1 MLNRDIIKYL
11 AVFAMLLNHIAN
23 LFLTPGTL
31 LCEVFLDIGYFTAIT
46 MCYFLVEGYHYTHSK
61 KRYAARLA
69 IFAVISELPF
79 CLAFTK
85 GAVLDFVG
93 MNMIFTLLLCFAI
106 LLVLEFV
113 QRYEVKVVLI
123 VVLTALS
130 LHSDWAVLA
139 PIFILLFAWAAN
151 DKQKTAYAFLMAMG
165 VFALNSMVVG
175 VDVYPLPMA
184 LCWTIGQVA
193 GMALAAVVIVF
204 CYNGKRMKK
213 GKTFSKWFFYIFYP
227 GHLLILGL
235 LRLWFM

>member
-1 MLNRDIIKYL
+1 MNRDAIKYIAML
-11 AVFAMLLNHIAN
+11 TMLLNHISN
-23 LFLTPGTL
+23 VFMTSGTFWAE
-31 LCEVFLDIGYFTAIT
+31 CFKDIGYFTMPV

-61 KRYAARLA
+61 KRYSARLA
-69 IFAVISELPF
+69 IFAVVSELPF

-93 MNMIFTLLLCFAI
+93 MNMIFTLLLCFTI

-113 QRYEVKVVLI
+113 QRYEVKVVLV
-123 VVLTALS
+123 VVLAALS

-139 PIFILLFAWAAN
+139 PIFTLLFAWAAN
-151 DKQKTAYAFLMAMG
+151 DKQKTAYAFLLAMG
-165 VFALNSMVVG
+165 VFALNSMAVG